1 MDALGREAS
10 LSIEQAIDNLISPD
24 TGLRFYAAW
33 WLGRFKVTDDR
44 GVVRLIAALSDEDD
58 RTEDGGYPLRRN
70 AARALGKI
78 GDMRALEPLI
88 GAMGCT
94 DFYVREAAAQSLEM
108 LGADRAVPIL
118 VKYLQHGLTPDGELV
133 ASQPDVREP
142 YDALIE
148 ALGTICG
155 SGRGALS
162 APSSRD
168 IAIAD
173 RPDDRPADRP
183 DDDGNVGGEGAESA
197 PLRALITPFLRH
209 PVGRTQYAADRAMYQ
224 LTGDAQYGNL
234 LIEALRGNDLQLR
247 RAALTDVGAIGYLP
261 AAEAIAE
268 TLAENSLKLIALKGL
283 LEKQVDVTNPLG
295 LSAGAV
301 RVMAL
306 MDGLL

>member
-1 MDALGREAS
+1 MDELVQGEL
-10 LSIEQAIDNLISPD
+10 LSIGQAIDNLVSPD

-33 WLGRFKVTDDR
+33 WLGRFKVTDDL
-44 GVVRLIAALSDEDD
+44 GVVRLIAALADADD

-88 GAMGCT
+88 GAMDCA

-108 LGADRAVPIL
+108 LGDDRAVPVL
-118 VKYLQHGLTPDGELV
+118 VKYLQHGLTAEGELIS
-133 ASQPDVREP
+133 SQPDLAEP
-142 YDALIE
+142 YDAILE
-148 ALGTICG
+148 ALGTIDG
-155 SGRGALS
+155 LSRGAYP
-162 APSSRD
+162 APNSTHTP
-168 IAIAD
+168 IAD
-173 RPDDRPADRP
+173 
-183 DDDGNVGGEGAESA
+183 
-197 PLRALITPFLRH
+197 LIRPFLGH

-247 RAALTDVGAIGYLP
+247 RAALSDVGAIGYLP

-268 TLAENSLKLIALKGL
+268 TLAENSLKLIALKGVL
-283 LEKQVDVTNPLG
+283 AKQVEGTQPGDATTPLG
-295 LSAGAV
+295 LSDGAV